1 MFVKPTK
8 ANIYYLS
15 QLAGWLGYV
24 IIAAF
29 LSNIS
34 GTAFNSQAILSLL
47 LVFVLGFSISH
58 SYRELVRKWQWIR
71 YPVVRLIPR
80 VLLAVALQ
88 ALVLELFFIGIFYA
102 LYGALAVS
110 NSAEFLSKVLNWS
123 VLFFIWSAL
132 YFAFHFFVNY
142 RREEI
147 KNLQLQAT
155 KKEIELNKL
164 KSQLNPHFIFN
175 SMNTIRALIDEEPA
189 KAKKS
194 ITQLSNILRNTLT
207 MDKHE
212 LIPMHQELKV
222 VTDYL
227 EIEKARFEER
237 LHIEL
242 NINPRIEK
250 VLVPPLL
257 FQTLVENAIKHGISK
272 LPKGGKVKFQANLEG
287 DFLKACIE
295 NDGVFRVDPNPDSG
309 YGLENTKQ
317 RLAIL
322 YGDNAQFSIDN
333 TKNSTVRVEVTIP
346 LNN

>member
-1 MFVKPTK
+1 MFEKFTK
-8 ANIYYLS
+8 SNVYYLS
-15 QLAGWLGYV
+15 QVAGWLGYV
-24 IIAAF
+24 VIAAF
-29 LSNIS
+29 LNNIS
-34 GTAFNSQAILSLL
+34 GTALNSQAVLSLL
-47 LVFVLGFSISH
+47 LVFVLGISISH
-58 SYRELVRKWQWIR
+58 SYREIVRKLHW
-71 YPVVRLIPR
+71 VRLQVLKLIPR
-80 VLLAVALQ
+80 VLLAVAIQ
-88 ALVLELFFIGIFYA
+88 ALLLELLFIGAFY
-102 LYGALAVS
+102 LFYGALAVT

-142 RREEI
+142 RKEEI

-237 LHIEL
+237 LEIEL
-242 NINPRIEK
+242 NVDPRVEK

-272 LPKGGKVKFQANLEG
+272 LPKGGKVQFNARFEQE
-287 DFLKACIE
+287 FLKVCIE
-295 NDGVFRVDPNPDSG
+295 NDGFFRVDPNPDSG
-309 YGLENTKQ
+309 YGLENTIQ

-322 YGDNAQFSIDN
+322 YGDDAIFKIDN
-333 TKNSTVRVEVTIP
+333 TNNSTVKVEVTIP
-346 LNN
+346 TK